1 MEFFAQVAL
10 NGLVLGLSYSLL
22 ALGFTLIFSIMGV
35 VNIAHADLY
44 MLGGFLTYYLFG
56 VYHINYFVVLII
68 VLLVLGCFG
77 AVLER
82 FLFRR
87 LRGQGF
93 AGPMILSLGLLLLI
107 EGAALLIF
115 GEREKG
121 IPSPFPGIIKVAGV
135 SFGAE
140 RLMILVVS
148 ALLLIGLFWF
158 VGRVKSGQAM
168 RALAQ
173 DAEAAYLQGININRM
188 SMLSFAIGVG
198 LAGVAGALLSPLS
211 FVSYSIG
218 SYLILKCFIVVVL
231 GGLGSMP
238 GCLVGGLM
246 LGFIETFSLTYLPSH
261 QSYLIIFGLV
271 LVVLL
276 IRPQGIMGRSE
287 LQ

>member
-1 MEFFAQVAL
+1 MEMFAQVVTNA
-10 NGLVLGLSYSLL
+10 LVLGMTYTLL

-44 MLGGFLTYYLFG
+44 MLGGFITYYLFG
-56 VYHINYFVVLII
+56 VYHINYFVVLLI
-68 VLLVLGCFG
+68 VIVCLGGFG
-77 AVLER
+77 AGLER

-107 EGAALLIF
+107 EGLALLVF

-121 IPSPFPGIIKVAGV
+121 VPSPVKGVINLGGI

-140 RLMILVVS
+140 RLVILAVAIV
-148 ALLLIGLFWF
+148 LLVGLFYF
-158 VGRVKSGQAM
+158 VGRVKIGQAM

-173 DAEAAYLQGININRM
+173 DAEAAYLQGININKM

-198 LAGVAGALLSPLS
+198 LAGVSGALLTPVS

-218 SYLILKCFIVVVL
+218 SYLILKCFIIVVL
-231 GGLGSMP
+231 GGLGSMT
-238 GCLVGGLM
+238 GCLVGGLI
-246 LGFIETFSLTYLPSH
+246 LGFIEAFSLTYLPANL
-261 QSYLIIFGLV
+261 SYLIIFGVVLLV
-271 LVVLL
+271 LV

-287 LQ
+287 LR

>member
-1 MEFFAQVAL
+1 MEFFAQVVTNA
-10 NGLVLGLSYSLL
+10 LVLGLNYSLL

-35 VNIAHADLY
+35 VNVAHADLY
-44 MLGGFLTYYLFG
+44 MIGGFITYYLYG
-56 VYHINYFVVLII
+56 VYHINYFI
-68 VLLVLGCFG
+68 VLLLILVALGCFG
-77 AVLER
+77 ASLER
-82 FLFRR
+82 FFFRR

-93 AGPMILSLGLLLLI
+93 AGPMILSLGLLLFLEGIALI
-107 EGAALLIF
+107 LF

-121 IPSPFPGIIKVAGV
+121 VPSPFSGVISLGGV

-140 RLMILVVS
+140 RLVILII
-148 ALLLIGLFWF
+148 ALFLLFALFYF

-198 LAGVAGALLSPLS
+198 LAGVAGGLLTPVS

-238 GCLVGGLM
+238 GCLVGGLL
-246 LGFIETFSLTYLPSH
+246 LGFIETFSLAYLPSH
-261 QSYLIIFGLV
+261 VSYLIIFGLV
-271 LVVLL
+271 LLVLL
-276 IRPQGIMGRSE
+276 VRPQGIMGRSE

>member
-1 MEFFAQVAL
+1 MTFFAQVVL
-10 NGLVLGLSYSLL
+10 NGLVLGLTYTLL

-44 MLGGFLTYYLFG
+44 MLGGFITYYLFG
-56 VYHINYFVVLII
+56 IFHINYFVVLII
-68 VLLVLGCFG
+68 VMVVLGGVG
-77 AVLER
+77 AGLER

-107 EGAALLIF
+107 EGGALIVF

-121 IPSPFPGIIKVAGV
+121 VPSPVTGVISIGGV
-135 SFGAE
+135 SFGME
-140 RLMILVVS
+140 RLVVLVVS
-148 ALLLIGLFWF
+148 LILLFGLFF
-158 VGRVKSGQAM
+158 FLGRVKSGQGM

-188 SMLSFAIGVG
+188 SMLSFAIGVA
-198 LAGVAGALLSPLS
+198 LAGVSGALLTPVS

-218 SYLILKCFIVVVL
+218 SSLILKCFIIVVL
-231 GGLGSMP
+231 GGLGSMS

-246 LGFIETFSLTYLPSH
+246 LGFIEAFSHSYLPAH
-261 QSYLIIFGLV
+261 VSYLIIFGLV

-276 IRPQGIMGRSE
+276 LRPQGIMGRRE

>member
-1 MEFFAQVAL
+1 MTFFAQVVL
-10 NGLVLGLSYSLL
+10 NALVLGLTYTLL

-44 MLGGFLTYYLFG
+44 MLGGFITYYLFG
-56 VYHINYFVVLII
+56 IFHINYFI
-68 VLLVLGCFG
+68 VLLIIMVVLGGTG
-77 AVLER
+77 AAMER

-107 EGAALLIF
+107 EGGALILF

-121 IPSPFPGIIKVAGV
+121 VPSPATGVISIGGV
-135 SFGAE
+135 SFGTE
-140 RLMILVVS
+140 RLVILAVS
-148 ALLLIGLFWF
+148 LVLLLGLFF
-158 VGRVKSGQAM
+158 FLGRVKSGQGM

-188 SMLSFAIGVG
+188 SMLSFAIGVA
-198 LAGVAGALLSPLS
+198 LAGVAGALLTPVS

-231 GGLGSMP
+231 GGLGSMV
-238 GCLVGGLM
+238 GCLVGGLI
-246 LGFIETFSLTYLPSH
+246 LGSIEAFSLAYLPAH
-261 QSYLIIFGLV
+261 VSYLIIFGLV
-271 LVVLL
+271 LAVLL
-276 IRPQGIMGRSE
+276 LRPQGVMGRRE